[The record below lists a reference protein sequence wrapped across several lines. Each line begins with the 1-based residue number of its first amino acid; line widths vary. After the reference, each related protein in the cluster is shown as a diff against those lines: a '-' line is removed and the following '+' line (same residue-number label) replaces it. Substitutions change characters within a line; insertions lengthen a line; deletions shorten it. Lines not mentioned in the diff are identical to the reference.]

1 MFQFEDRS
9 EVASDAMFAV
19 SKFQLDAL
27 MPKSTNNPK
36 RSMLDFSQLEQLARE
51 SGAIVK
57 TCVWTLVRK
66 SDTGADEHRTSI
78 SSKSMSIGRKP
89 INDLRLSDPTVS
101 GEHAILTIGN
111 GTLHLKDLGSTN
123 GTLVNG
129 SRLLDECEVQEGDVI
144 YFGQVCFTVER
155 KVDQLTS
162 SGGFSNKTCVGAVPE
177 DAILYKGFDQ
187 LLNKP
192 DIEPHFQPI
201 VNLRGEQ
208 ETIGYEVLVRSR
220 IKGLE
225 FPDRIFKIA
234 AMRLSEAKLSE
245 VCRSEGLLHGIQ
257 IDPGSRFFLN
267 THAAEVETP
276 RLIQSLRALRHDFPN
291 MAIVLE
297 IHEAAITSVKYLVEL
312 SEVLNELNIELAF
325 DDFGAGQAR
334 LIELFEVP
342 PKYLKFDLSFVRG
355 LESASKL
362 HRASVRALLNMVR
375 DLDVISLAEGV
386 ETQEMADLCAE
397 LGFDTAQGYFFDRPQ
412 PVLYWLERLAS
423 AATVVGL
430 PSTSRTLQP
439 GKFGL

>member
-1 MFQFEDRS
+1 
-9 EVASDAMFAV
+9 
-19 SKFQLDAL
+19 
-27 MPKSTNNPK
+27 
-36 RSMLDFSQLEQLARE
+36 MLDFSQLEQLARQ
-51 SGAIVK
+51 SGAIVRG
-57 TCVWTLVRK
+57 CVWTLVRR

-78 SSKSMSIGRKP
+78 SSNSMKVGRKP

-101 GEHAILTIGN
+101 GQHALLTLGKGCLIV
-111 GTLHLKDLGSTN
+111 KDLGSTN
-123 GTLVNG
+123 GTLING
-129 SRLLDECEVQEGDVI
+129 NRLDDECEVHDGDVV
-144 YFGQVCFTVER
+144 YFGQVCFTIE
-155 KVDQLTS
+155 KKIDELTS

-192 DIEPHFQPI
+192 DIDPHFQPV
-201 VNLRGEQ
+201 VNLHGGQ

-257 IDPGSRFFLN
+257 IDPNARFFLN

-276 RLIQSLRALRHDFPN
+276 RLIQSLRELRHDFPH

-297 IHEAAITSVKYLVEL
+297 IHEAAITSVKYLIEL
-312 SEVLNELNIELAF
+312 SRVLDELNIELAF

-342 PKYLKFDLSFVRG
+342 PKYLKFDLSFIRG
-355 LESASKL
+355 LEGASKL

-375 DLDVISLAEGV
+375 DLDVLSLAEGV
-386 ETQEMADLCAE
+386 ETADQAELCAE
-397 LGFDTAQGYFFDRPQ
+397 LGFDMAQGYFFDRPQ
-412 PVLYWLERLAS
+412 PVLYWLEQM
-423 AATVVGL
+423 AAAQTIVGM
-430 PSTSRTLQP
+430 PANSRTLAP